1 MKESQENKETRK
13 DEKNK
18 SENINIISQED
29 LINIKDEL
37 FNNNNTNINA
47 KNSQNNLDQN
57 ESNTLNYNYLES
69 ERIDDNTY
77 NIDNINN
84 NNKSLEEII
93 NGLKEENKELR
104 NDMKKLYFL
113 TQENKNNLLEHIQ
126 LLKNENY
133 KLKNEKK
140 NLEYKLL
147 VLESKNVELIAD
159 KEKEENENRI
169 IKQRYLNEIKELN
182 CQLNNYKIKLNN
194 LSLNYE
200 QLVNDVH
207 YIQNDKI

>member
-1 MKESQENKETRK
+1 MKESQENKEKRK

-18 SENINIISQED
+18 SENINIISQDD

-37 FNNNNTNINA
+37 FNNNTNINA

-147 VLESKNVELIAD
+147 VLESKNAELIAD
-159 KEKEENENRI
+159 KEKDQNENRI
-169 IKQRYLNEIKELN
+169 IQQRYLNEIKELN